1 MAAVYIY
8 NAPNTTRTAAEKNL
22 IVSHVKRLLRR
33 HPDLTAAGKA
43 MIQVKMARK
52 SPAAHSTPKL
62 AIELSPAVSP
72 LGTGSDKPGRNTG
85 RLGGI

>member
-1 MAAVYIY
+1 MAALYIY

-33 HPDLTAAGKA
+33 HPDLTAAGNA
-43 MIQVKMARK
+43 VIQVKMAKK

-62 AIELSPAVSP
+62 AIELSPAVSHQP
-72 LGTGSDKPGRNTG
+72 T
-85 RLGGI
+85 